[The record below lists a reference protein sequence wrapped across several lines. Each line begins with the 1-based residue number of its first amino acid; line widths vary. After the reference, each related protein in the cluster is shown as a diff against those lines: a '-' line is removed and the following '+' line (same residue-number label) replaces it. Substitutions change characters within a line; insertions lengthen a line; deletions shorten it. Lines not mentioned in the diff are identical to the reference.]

1 MTGETYWEPLF
12 SVIKT
17 LCFWKS
23 RQTLY
28 EQSKSRW
35 RTTVWN
41 LNWGVLGG
49 VSGCRLASW
58 QVWCRAHVLRVWGR
72 GCIETALCHTGD
84 SATDSVDSLCVGVH
98 FICGCWAFR
107 KLLPFFFLTK
117 HFVTPTLNNDSVG
130 LWYTISKTVVLAERD

>member
-41 LNWGVLGG
+41 LNWGVSGG

-72 GCIETALCHTGD
+72 GCTEAALCHTGD
-84 SATDSVDSLCVGVH
+84 SATDSVDSFVWVFTSFVVVGH
-98 FICGCWAFR
+98 LETFY
-107 KLLPFFFLTK
+107 LFFFLTK
-117 HFVTPTLNNDSVG
+117 RFVTPTLNNDSVG